1 MDYIYAL
8 CDPRDNRVR
17 YIGKTNNLRRRY
29 GQHLI
34 EKTKTHRTRWIQSLI
49 EIGLAPHL
57 IVIEEIEPGQDW
69 EERERL
75 WIAHYRGIGNDLTN
89 GSDGGDCGPNCT
101 GKHLIKS
108 EIGRKNIIAALVKRN
123 KSPKMREVSRKN
135 GLSNKGKRPS
145 PETIEKIRVANTGKK
160 IHSDEFKRKLA
171 ERNKTRK
178 YNHESMREKARS
190 LWDDPIKAEKARSKL
205 IERNK
210 RNKWHSKDRDH

>member
-34 EKTKTHRTRWIQSLI
+34 EKTNTHRTHWIQSLI

-57 IVIEEIEPGQDW
+57 IVIEEIAPEQDW

-75 WIAHYRGIGNDLTN
+75 WIARYRAMSNDLTN
-89 GSDGGDCGPNCT
+89 GSDGGDCGPRT
-101 GKHLIKS
+101 KKGSKKS
-108 EIGRKNIIAALVKRN
+108 PQTRAKMGAWQVGRKL
-123 KSPKMREVSRKN
+123 PKETRDKIRTAR
-135 GLSNKGKRPS
+135 KGKKPS
-145 PETIEKIRVANTGKK
+145 PETIDKIRVANTGKK
-160 IHSDEFKRKLA
+160 MHSDEFKRKLA
-171 ERNKTRK
+171 ERNRTRP
-178 YNHESMREKARS
+178 YNPESMREKAKN
-190 LWDDPIKAEKARSKL
+190 LWDDPIKAEKARAKL

-210 RNKWHSKDRDH
+210 RNKWHSKDRTH